1 MKIEKMTSTPPET
14 APPKVVFFPRG
25 IPGFETYTKFR
36 VFHKHE
42 NELKAY
48 WLESTD
54 EPQVTFT
61 MIDPTDLD
69 IAYALELSDEEQE
82 LLQVKSAG
90 SCGVFILLS
99 KKSDD
104 PAKPRFDA
112 NIGGPLVINLENRI
126 GLQKV
131 ISRSQYTDSIAIN

>member
-1 MKIEKMTSTPPET
+1 MKIEQMTSRPPET
-14 APPKVVFFPRG
+14 APSKVVYFPRG
-25 IPGFETYTKFR
+25 IPGFETYTRFR

-42 NELKAY
+42 NKLKAY

-61 MIDPTDLD
+61 MLDPTDLD

-82 LLQVKSAG
+82 LLQVQSAE

-104 PAKPRFDA
+104 PAKPSFDA

-131 ISRSQYTDSIAIN
+131 ISRSQYTQSIAIN

>member
-1 MKIEKMTSTPPET
+1 MKIEKKTSTTPET
-14 APPKVVFFPRG
+14 ALSKIVFFPRG
-25 IPGFETYTKFR
+25 IPGFENYTKFR

-54 EPQVTFT
+54 EPQVTFA
-61 MIDPTDLD
+61 MVDPTDLD
-69 IAYALELSDEEQE
+69 IAYALELSDEEQN
-82 LLQVKSAG
+82 LLQVQSAE

-104 PAKPRFDA
+104 PAQPRFDA

-131 ISRSQYTDSIAIN
+131 ISRSQYADSIVIN

>member
-1 MKIEKMTSTPPET
+1 MKIEKMTFTPPET
-14 APPKVVFFPRG
+14 TPSKIVFFPQG

-48 WLESTD
+48 WLESTG
-54 EPQVTFT
+54 EPRVTFT
-61 MIDPTDLD
+61 MLDPTDLD
-69 IAYALELSDEEQE
+69 IQYELQLSVEEQE
-82 LLQVKSAG
+82 LLQVQSAE

-99 KKSDD
+99 KKSDN
-104 PAKPRFDA
+104 PAKPKFDA
-112 NIGGPLVINLENRI
+112 NVGGPLVINLENRI

-131 ISRSQYTDSIAIN
+131 ISRSQYTDSIVLN